1 MDVGSMS
8 YAQVKAALAD
18 ASTGYKLE
26 ARGGKVTLAVD
37 GIYGS
42 LGRHGRQKA
51 FIR

>member
-26 ARGGKVTLAVD
+26 ARNGQVTISVD

-42 LGRHGRQKA
+42 LRRHGRQKA

>member
-26 ARGGKVTLAVD
+26 ARNGQVTISVD

-42 LGRHGRQKA
+42 IKRTSRRKA
-51 FIR
+51 VIR